1 MTDEHILLDAIF
13 GPSITDVEELFQRI
27 ALNYTGYT
35 LKKTIDKEKDK
46 TLYTL
51 VLYDSG
57 ELYMNV
63 SAPSQKE
70 CYEDT
75 IELLNGETHS

>member
-35 LKKTIDKEKDK
+35 LKKTIDKEKDE